1 MGEGRLERAMKNIFS
16 KNRRCLIG
24 SLTLSLALGL
34 CSTAGAQKIIKKKK
48 KPANTS
54 DQAASAEPDKVL
66 YTRAMDDL
74 KHNKY
79 TEGRLALQTLINT
92 YPDSE
97 YLAKAKLAVADSYY
111 KEGGTS
117 NLTQSVQ
124 EYKDFITFFPFLDEA
139 AYAQMQVGMA
149 HFKMMEKSDRD
160 TAQAQQAEDEFQ
172 TMLLKYPQS
181 TYAPEAEQHLREVQ
195 EVLADGDFRVAH
207 FYYQKLDFR
216 AATARLI
223 EIADRYPLYSQSDEV
238 LWMLG
243 DVYSRMKAA
252 VKNEDQKNHWADLAG
267 ECYARIVKE
276 HPQSK
281 HVRDSKA
288 RLTAMGMTVP
298 AADPEAI
305 AQMQKERAYQRQHHS
320 NAVLA
325 TPMGVLKGSPDVSHA
340 AHSGAPNLNPPTDTL
355 AASQVLL
362 PNAPG
367 PTFNMNGSAS
377 PANAD
382 AEPTSQVDAIS
393 GGGAASLSGATP
405 IGTTAAAQIIES
417 PTSPQP
423 ALANAVGSGSAPAP
437 AANAAPS
444 APPASAPNPPTGA
457 SSGNPSPA
465 PAAAPTAAA
474 TPESGNSAPA
484 PEGATPPAPLS
495 SGQSSTSA
503 SSSTDSQS
511 GTSSTTDSNDPKQE
525 STNKKKKGIK
535 KIIPF

>member
-1 MGEGRLERAMKNIFS
+1 MEKILMKNWRFLS
-16 KNRRCLIG
+16 GALA
-24 SLTLSLALGL
+24 LSLVLSL
-34 CSTAGAQKIIKKKK
+34 CPGAGAQKIIKKKQ
-48 KPANTS
+48 KPANTQ

-117 NLTQSVQ
+117 NLTQSIQ

-139 AYAQMQVGMA
+139 SYAQMQVGMA
-149 HFKMMEKSDRD
+149 HYKLMEKSDRD
-160 TAQAQQAEDEFQ
+160 SAQALQAEDEFQ

-181 TYAPEAEQHLREVQ
+181 ASAPQAEQHLREVQ

-207 FYYQKLDFR
+207 FYYQKQDFR

-267 ECYARIVKE
+267 ECYARIIRE
-276 HPQSK
+276 YPQSK
-281 HVRDSKA
+281 HVKDSKV
-288 RLTAMGMTVP
+288 RLVAMGMTVP
-298 AADPEAI
+298 AADPESI
-305 AQMQKERAYQRQHHS
+305 AQVQKEQAYQRQHHS
-320 NAVLA
+320 NSVIQGPV
-325 TPMGVLKGSPDVSHA
+325 TMLKGSPDVSHA
-340 AHSGAPNLNPPTDTL
+340 AHSGTPNLNPPTDTVS
-355 AASQVLL
+355 ASTVLL

-367 PTFNMNGSAS
+367 PTFNMNGSVA
-377 PANAD
+377 ANAET
-382 AEPTSQVDAIS
+382 EPTTQVDALT
-393 GGGAASLSGATP
+393 GGGTSSLSGATP
-405 IGTTAAAQIIES
+405 IGTTAAAQIIEAPS
-417 PTSPQP
+417 SNPP
-423 ALANAVGSGSAPAP
+423 ASGNAASSGAAPAPAP

-444 APPASAPNPPTGA
+444 APPASAPNLPAVA
-457 SSGNPSPA
+457 STPA
-465 PAAAPTAAA
+465 PAAAPPAAA
-474 TPESGNSAPA
+474 APDSGNSSAPA
-484 PEGATPPAPLS
+484 PSSTGQSGNAPAPLS
-495 SGQSSTSA
+495 TTGQSSSTA
-503 SSSTDSQS
+503 ASSTDSQS
-511 GTSSTTDSNDPKQE
+511 GTSSSTGSNDPKQE
-525 STNKKKKGIK
+525 STSKKKKGIK

>member
-1 MGEGRLERAMKNIFS
+1 MEKSLRKNWRF
-16 KNRRCLIG
+16 
-24 SLTLSLALGL
+24 LSGALGL
-34 CSTAGAQKIIKKKK
+34 SLVLSLCPGAGAQKILHKKEKQAK
-48 KPANTS
+48 TE

-74 KHNKY
+74 KHNKF

-117 NLTQSVQ
+117 NLTQSIQ

-139 AYAQMQVGMA
+139 SYAQMQVGMA
-149 HFKMMEKSDRD
+149 HFKLMEKADRD
-160 TAQAQQAEDEFQ
+160 SAQAQQAEDEFQ

-195 EVLADGDFRVAH
+195 EVLANGDFKVAH
-207 FYYQKLDFR
+207 FYYQKQDYR

-223 EIADRYPLYSQSDEV
+223 EVADRYPLYSQSDEV

-267 ECYARIVKE
+267 ECYDRVIQKY
-276 HPQSK
+276 PQSK
-281 HVRDSKA
+281 HVKDSKA
-288 RLTAMGMTVP
+288 RLVAMGMPVP

-305 AQMQKERAYQRQHHS
+305 AQTQKEQAYQRQHHS
-320 NAVLA
+320 NSIVA
-325 TPMGVLKGSPDVSHA
+325 TPMGMLKGSPDVSHA
-340 AHSGAPNLNPPTDTL
+340 AHAGAPNLNPPTDT
-355 AASQVLL
+355 ASASTVLL

-367 PTFNMNGSAS
+367 PTFNMNGSA
-377 PANAD
+377 ATGNAET
-382 AEPTSQVDAIS
+382 EPTSQVDALT
-393 GGGAASLSGATP
+393 GGGASSLSGATP
-405 IGTTAAAQIIES
+405 IGTTAAAQIIEA
-417 PTSPQP
+417 PTAAQP
-423 ALANAVGSGSAPAP
+423 APSAAPPSGAAPAP
-437 AANAAPS
+437 AASTSPT
-444 APPASAPNPPTGA
+444 APPAEA
-457 SSGNPSPA
+457 SGNPSPSPAPAPAATA
-465 PAAAPTAAA
+465 PAAAHD
-474 TPESGNSAPA
+474 SGNAPA
-484 PEGATPPAPLS
+484 PAAAAAGQSSNAPPPLS
-495 SGQSSTSA
+495 SGQNSSTA
-503 SSSTDSQS
+503 ASSTDSQS
-511 GTSSTTDSNDPKQE
+511 GTSSTTGSNDPKQE